1 MENRIKEKKQSERRL
16 HQKLNNTKQ
25 QKETV
30 SNLLESDSK
39 KRSRGAIQRARKR
52 QKQDDCLTEKSVD
65 QQQGSLQVETFSTRN
80 PVAGRGRAEVISDEN
95 RFVDKH
101 FHSDLPDIHSRVST
115 ERTKVMK
122 RARWFDES

>member
-1 MENRIKEKKQSERRL
+1 MGARAKVSKMVAMVDKEMIELCS
-16 HQKLNNTKQ
+16 HC
-25 QKETV
+25 
-30 SNLLESDSK
+30 LLESDSK

-65 QQQGSLQVETFSTRN
+65 QQQGSLQVKTFSTRN
-80 PVAGRGRAEVISDEN
+80 PVAGRGARAEVISDEKS
-95 RFVDKH
+95 FVDKH